1 MRRIV
6 RSLVLVVVA
15 CAVVVGLRPDG
26 RHPARRARGAPAPD
40 VWAPPHAPSIPPRLL
55 ARSGSRGVEAGLE
68 LLDEPSPEIR
78 AGAAAYLG
86 MRGAAE
92 AVPKLIRLLRDPDAG
107 VRCSAAAAL
116 GTIGDPRALPFL
128 ERALADSDL
137 EVAETA
143 MNAARRIHTLGER

>member
-1 MRRIV
+1 
-6 RSLVLVVVA
+6 
-15 CAVVVGLRPDG
+15 
-26 RHPARRARGAPAPD
+26 
-40 VWAPPHAPSIPPRLL
+40 
-55 ARSGSRGVEAGLE
+55 VEAGLE